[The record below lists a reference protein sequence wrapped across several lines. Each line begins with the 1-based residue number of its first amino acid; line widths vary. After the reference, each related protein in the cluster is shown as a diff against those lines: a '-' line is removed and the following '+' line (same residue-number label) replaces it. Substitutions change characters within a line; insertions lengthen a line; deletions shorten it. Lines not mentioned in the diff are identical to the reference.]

1 MADLV
6 LIYSLFPNAGDAHDC
21 CRTLLEERLIAS
33 ANRLAPAI
41 SYINGQD
48 DVVTSE
54 EHPVFFNTS
63 SALADTVIGRIS
75 EMHRFA
81 VPAIVA
87 VPASHAAVPFSDWV
101 ITQAKTPSLA
111 QGIILPAS
119 KP

>member
-1 MADLV
+1 MTDLV

-33 ANRLAPAI
+33 ANRLSPAI
-41 SYINGQD
+41 SYINGKD

-63 SALADTVIGRIS
+63 SALAETVIERIT

-81 VPAIVA
+81 TPATVA
-87 VPASHAAVPFSDWV
+87 VPVSHAAESFSDWV
-101 ITQAKTPSLA
+101 NAQAKASLLA
-111 QGIILPAS
+111 
-119 KP
+119 

>member
-1 MADLV
+1 MTELV

-33 ANRLAPAI
+33 ANRLSPAI
-41 SYINGQD
+41 SYINGKD

-63 SALADTVIGRIS
+63 TALADTVIERIS

-81 VPAIVA
+81 TPAIIA
-87 VPASHAAVPFSDWV
+87 IPASHAAQSYSDWV
-101 ITQAKTPSLA
+101 NAQAKAPSIA
-111 QGIILPAS
+111 
-119 KP
+119 

>member
-33 ANRLAPAI
+33 ANRLSPAI
-41 SYINGQD
+41 SYINGKD

-63 SALADTVIGRIS
+63 SALADTVIDRIS

-81 VPAIVA
+81 IPAIVA
-87 VPASHAAVPFSDWV
+87 IPVSTASQAYSNWV
-101 ITQAKTPSLA
+101 VAQSKASSLV
-111 QGIILPAS
+111 
-119 KP
+119 

>member
-21 CRTLLEERLIAS
+21 CRVLLEERLIAS

-101 ITQAKTPSLA
+101 NAQAKVPSL
-111 QGIILPAS
+111 I
-119 KP
+119 

>member
-21 CRTLLEERLIAS
+21 CRALLEERLVAS
-33 ANRLAPAI
+33 ANRLSPAI
-41 SYINGQD
+41 SYINGKD

-63 SALADTVIGRIS
+63 TALADTVIERIA

-81 VPAIVA
+81 TPAIVA
-87 VPASHAAVPFSDWV
+87 VPATHASQPFAEWV
-101 ITQAKTPSLA
+101 EAQAKAPSLA
-111 QGIILPAS
+111 
-119 KP
+119 

>member
-1 MADLV
+1 MSDLV

-33 ANRLAPAI
+33 ANRLSPAI
-41 SYINGQD
+41 SYINGKD

-63 SALADTVIGRIS
+63 SALADTVIDRIS

-81 VPAIVA
+81 IPAIVA
-87 VPASHAAVPFSDWV
+87 IPVSNASQPYSDWV
-101 ITQAKTPSLA
+101 VAQSKASSLV
-111 QGIILPAS
+111 
-119 KP
+119 

>member
-21 CRTLLEERLIAS
+21 CRALLEERLVAS
-33 ANRLAPAI
+33 ANRLSPAI
-41 SYINGQD
+41 SYINGKD

-63 SALADTVIGRIS
+63 TVLADTVIERIA

-81 VPAIVA
+81 IPAIVA
-87 VPASHAAVPFSDWV
+87 VPATYASRPFAEWV
-101 ITQAKTPSLA
+101 EAQAKAPSLA
-111 QGIILPAS
+111 
-119 KP
+119 

>member
-21 CRTLLEERLIAS
+21 CRVLLEERLIAS
-33 ANRLAPAI
+33 ANRLSPAI
-41 SYINGQD
+41 SYINGAD

-63 SALADTVIGRIS
+63 SALADTVIERIA

-81 VPAIVA
+81 IPAIVA
-87 VPASHAAVPFSDWV
+87 VPASHAAQPFSDWV
-101 ITQAKTPSLA
+101 NAQAKTPSLA
-111 QGIILPAS
+111 
-119 KP
+119 